1 MKYIFFNSPVHGI
14 GCKATVNIKKGDVVS
29 YEPFFIYDEN
39 NRRGDNFKDYAW
51 SGGILNPKQSGKQI
65 IVNGLGFWCNDS
77 DDYNLIYKH
86 QKDSKYIT
94 FIANKFIKKGDEL
107 FVNYGSHWW
116 ENRGNK
122 IQIETEKIV
131 PKKPVIS
138 KDTNNSFPN
147 SFSQM
152 KFF

>member
-14 GCKATVNIKKGDVVS
+14 GCKATANIKKGEVVS
-29 YEPFFIYDEN
+29 YEPFCIYDEN
-39 NRRGDNFKDYAW
+39 NRRDDNFKDYVW
-51 SGGILNPKQSGKQI
+51 SGGILNPKQSEKQI

-77 DDYNLIYKH
+77 NDYNLIYKH

-94 FIANKFIKKGDEL
+94 FIANKFIKNGDEL
-107 FVNYGSHWW
+107 FVNYGSGWW

-122 IQIETEKIV
+122 IKVETEKIV
-131 PKKPVIS
+131 PTPRVELKFVNKPFS
-138 KDTNNSFPN
+138 KPI
-147 SFSQM
+147 SQM